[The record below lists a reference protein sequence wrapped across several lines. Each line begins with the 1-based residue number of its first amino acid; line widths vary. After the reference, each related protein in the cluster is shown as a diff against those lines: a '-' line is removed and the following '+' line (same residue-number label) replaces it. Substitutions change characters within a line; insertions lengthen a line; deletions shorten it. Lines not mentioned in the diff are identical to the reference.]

1 MAIEIYSKN
10 SCVHCDQAKQ
20 ILRTHG
26 KDFIEYK
33 LDEDFTREIL
43 LSKFPEAKTFPV
55 IVIDG
60 FNIGGFN
67 QLKEQLTTGSDDKT
81 LLLSLRA
88 ELFEFVAANIKVNVI
103 FVNARFCSL

>member
-10 SCVHCDQAKQ
+10 NCAFCEQAKQ

-26 KDFIEYK
+26 KDYIEYK

-55 IVIDG
+55 IVLDG
-60 FNIGGFN
+60 FNIGGFE
-67 QLKEQLTTGSDDKT
+67 QLKRHLTEETSDPRKI
-81 LLLSLRA
+81 LLEDNYHGA
-88 ELFEFVAANIKVNVI
+88 
-103 FVNARFCSL
+103 

>member
-1 MAIEIYSKN
+1 MAIEIYSKDN
-10 SCVHCDQAKQ
+10 CSYCVQAKQ
-20 ILRTHG
+20 LLKTHG

-60 FNIGGFN
+60 FNIGGFQ
-67 QLKEQLTTGSDDKT
+67 QLQQQINEETSDNRKI
-81 LLLSLRA
+81 LLEDINYQGA
-88 ELFEFVAANIKVNVI
+88 
-103 FVNARFCSL
+103 